1 MNWEAML
8 NQKQQQAV
16 KTTEGPVLVLAGAG
30 SGKTRTL
37 TYRVA
42 YLIEQGVSPYNILTL
57 TFTNKAAED
66 MEKKVEKLIGK
77 LPNDLWL
84 GTFHGICVR
93 ILSRHLE
100 ELGYN
105 SNFVIYDRTESE
117 TLIEDIILSFNLDKE
132 KYEVKKVY
140 GIINKAKR
148 KLWSKKELIENYQAE
163 DDEGDFYQ
171 NIADIY
177 AKYNEVLK
185 DNNAFD
191 FNDLLGKTIELFEE
205 NPSILSDYQDRFEYI
220 LIDEYQDTSPA
231 QYRLAR
237 LFAEKHNNIFVVGD
251 DYQSIYKFRGADME
265 NILNFNQ
272 DFDEATVIKLEQNYR
287 CKGNIIEASNAVI
300 ANNYSQF
307 EKEAWTAR
315 NNGDPVIICEAE
327 DEYSEAQYIVRE
339 IEKLVKFG
347 QYNYDDVAILYRSNH
362 QSRVL
367 EEEFIRNQIPYYIV
381 GGLGFYDRKEIKDI
395 ISYLKVAINPQDTIA
410 LKRIVSTPKRG
421 LGPKTIEKMITHA
434 QEHVPE
440 FNLLTFGED
449 EQSVGLFD
457 VMEDATQVDGIGKKT
472 ARKIKKFHDE
482 IERFTTI
489 AESNLAIPQQV
500 DRILKKSGYWAML
513 ELEDSETARNRM
525 ENLEEFLSLSRNY
538 YEKNK
543 SRELEDFLRDLRLL
557 SDQDDLDENNQ
568 VKMMTVHAAK
578 GLEFPAV
585 FVAGVEEEIFPH
597 YRNMISGDIE
607 DIEEERRLFYVAMTR
622 ASDRLFLTYSKQRK
636 KFGEIKEMMGSRFLD
651 EIPIECVI
659 EKIHDGIRYK

>member
-1 MNWEAML
+1 MNLKEVL
-8 NQKQQQAV
+8 NEKQEEAV
-16 KTTEGPVLVLAGAG
+16 KTTEGSVLVLAGAG

-42 YLIEQGVSPYNILTL
+42 YLIDQGVSPYNILTL

-66 MEKKVEKLIGK
+66 MTGKVENLIGE
-77 LPNDLWL
+77 LPGDLWL
-84 GTFHGICVR
+84 GTFHGVCVR

-100 ELGYN
+100 ELGYD

-117 TLIEDIILSFNLDKE
+117 SLVEDIILSFDLDKE
-132 KYEVKKVY
+132 KYEVAKVY
-140 GIINKAKR
+140 AMINKAKR
-148 KLWSKKELIENYQAE
+148 KLWSKEDFLDYYQE
-163 DDEGDFYQ
+163 DEEGDFYQ

-177 AKYNEVLK
+177 LKYNEVLK

-191 FNDLLGKTIELFEE
+191 FNDLLGKTIELFTD
-205 NPSILSDYQDRFEYI
+205 NPDILSDYQTRFEYI

-237 LFAEKHNNIFVVGD
+237 LLAQKHNNIFAVGD

-272 DFDEATVIKLEQNYR
+272 DFEDATVIKLEQNYR
-287 CKGNIIEASNAVI
+287 CKENIIQASNAVI

-315 NNGDPVIICEAE
+315 NSGDPVIICEAE

-339 IEKLVKFG
+339 IENLVKFG
-347 QYNYDDVAILYRSNH
+347 QYSYNDVAILYRSNH

-367 EEEFIRNQIPYYIV
+367 EDEFIRNQIPYHIV

-421 LGPKTIEKMITHA
+421 LGSKTIEKMITYA

-440 FNLLTFGED
+440 FNLLTFSEED
-449 EQSVGLFD
+449 EDSLGLFD
-457 VMEDATQVDGIGKKT
+457 VMEDPTQVDGIGQKT
-472 ARKIKKFHDE
+472 ARKITMFHDE
-482 IERFTTI
+482 IEEFI
-489 AESNLAIPQQV
+489 SLADSDLALHEQV

-513 ELEDSETARNRM
+513 ELDDSEMARKRK
-525 ENLEEFLSLSRNY
+525 ENLNEFLSLSRNY
-538 YEKNK
+538 YEKDR
-543 SRELEDFLRDLRLL
+543 SRNLEDFLRDLRLL
-557 SDQDDLDENNQ
+557 SDQDDLEEANQ

-578 GLEFPAV
+578 GLEFEAV

-597 YRNMISGDIE
+597 YRNLISGDLE

>member
-1 MNWEAML
+1 MDLENML

-16 KTTEGPVLVLAGAG
+16 ETTEGAVLVLAGAG

-42 YLIEQGVSPYNILTL
+42 YLIEQGISPYNILTL

-66 MEKKVEKLIGK
+66 MERKVENLIGE
-77 LPNDLWL
+77 LPDDLWL

-100 ELGYN
+100 ELDYD
-105 SNFVIYDRTESE
+105 SSFVIYDRSESE
-117 TLIEDIILSFNLDKE
+117 ALVEDIILSFNLDKE
-132 KYEVKKVY
+132 KYEVSKIY
-140 GIINKAKR
+140 GMINQAKR
-148 KLWSKKELIENYQAE
+148 KLWSKAEFLDYYQDESA
-163 DDEGDFYQ
+163 EGDFYK
-171 NIADIY
+171 NIADVY
-177 AKYNEVLK
+177 LKYNETLK

-191 FNDLLGKTIELFEE
+191 FNDLLGKTIELFEK
-205 NPSILSDYQDRFEYI
+205 NTDILEDYQERFEYV

-231 QYRLAR
+231 QYKLAR
-237 LFAEKHNNIFVVGD
+237 MLAQKHNNIFVVGD

-265 NILNFNQ
+265 NILNFSE
-272 DFDEATVIKLEQNYR
+272 DFSDPTVIKLEQNYR
-287 CKGNIIEASNAVI
+287 CKGNIIKASNAVI
-300 ANNYSQF
+300 SNNYSQF

-315 NNGDPVIICEAE
+315 NSGEPVTICEAE

-339 IEKLVKFG
+339 LENIVKFG
-347 QYNYDDVAILYRSNH
+347 DYNYNDAAILYRSNH

-367 EEEFIRNQIPYYIV
+367 EDEFIRNQIPYHIV

-421 LGPKTIEKMITHA
+421 IGAKTIEKLITHA

-449 EQSVGLFD
+449 EQSLGLFD
-457 VMEDATQVDGIGKKT
+457 VMKDAAVVDGIGRKT
-472 ARKIKKFHDE
+472 ALKLKRFHDE
-482 IERFTTI
+482 IEEFITI
-489 AESNLAIPQQV
+489 ADSNLSLPQQV

-513 ELEDSETARNRM
+513 ELDDSEAAQNRLD
-525 ENLEEFLSLSRNY
+525 NLGEFLRLTKNY
-538 YEKNK
+538 YQKDK
-543 SRELEDFLRDLRLL
+543 GRGLEDFLRDLRLL
-557 SDQDDLDENNQ
+557 SDQDDLEENNQ

-585 FVAGVEEEIFPH
+585 FVIGLEEETFPH
-597 YRNMISGDIE
+597 YRNMLSGELE

-636 KFGEIKEMMGSRFLD
+636 KFGEIKDLMSSRFLD
-651 EIPIECVI
+651 EIPIECVL
-659 EKIHDGIRYK
+659 EKIHDGIKYM

>member
-1 MNWEAML
+1 MDLENML
-8 NQKQQQAV
+8 NKKQKQAV

-66 MEKKVEKLIGK
+66 MEKKVEKLIGE
-77 LPNDLWL
+77 LPSDLWM

-100 ELGYN
+100 EIGYN
-105 SNFVIYDRTESE
+105 SSFVIYDRTESE
-117 TLIEDIILSFNLDKE
+117 ALIEDIILSFNLDKE
-132 KYEVKKVY
+132 EYEVNKLY
-140 GIINKAKR
+140 GMINKAKR
-148 KLWSKKELIENYQAE
+148 NLWSKTDFLNHYQDEEE
-163 DDEGDFYQ
+163 DSDFYN
-171 NIADIY
+171 NIADVY
-177 AKYNEVLK
+177 VKYNQVLK

-191 FNDLLGKTIELFEE
+191 FNDLLGKTIELFNS
-205 NPSILSDYQDRFEYI
+205 NPDILADYQDRFEYI

-231 QYRLAR
+231 QYQLAQM
-237 LFAEKHNNIFVVGD
+237 LAKKHNNIFVVGD
-251 DYQSIYKFRGADME
+251 DYQSIYKFRGADMT

-272 DFDEATVIKLEQNYR
+272 DFSDAKVIKLEQNYR
-287 CKGNIIEASNAVI
+287 CKENIIKASNAVI

-315 NNGDPVIICEAE
+315 NSGEPVIICESE

-339 IEKLVKFG
+339 IENIVKFG
-347 QYNYDDVAILYRSNH
+347 DYNYNDVAILYRSNH

-367 EEEFIRNQIPYYIV
+367 EDEFIKNQIPYYIV

-421 LGPKTIEKMITHA
+421 IGAKTIEKMITHA

-449 EQSVGLFD
+449 EGSVGLFD
-457 VMEDATQVDGIGKKT
+457 VMKDATQVDGIGKKT
-472 ARKIKKFHDE
+472 ALKIKKFHDQ
-482 IERFTTI
+482 IETFINI
-489 AESNLAIPQQV
+489 AESDLSLPQKV

-513 ELEDSETARNRM
+513 ELEDSESSRSRLD
-525 ENLEEFLSLSRNY
+525 NLNEFLILTKNY
-538 YEKNK
+538 YQKNK
-543 SRELEDFLRDLRLL
+543 SRDLEDFLRDLRLL
-557 SDQDDLDENNQ
+557 SDQDDLDGNNQ
-568 VKMMTVHAAK
+568 VKMMTVHSAK

-585 FVAGVEEEIFPH
+585 FVIGLEEETFPH

-636 KFGEIKEMMGSRFLD
+636 KFGEIKDMMGSRFLD
-651 EIPIECVI
+651 EIPIECVL
-659 EKIHDGIRYK
+659 EKIHDGIMYR

>member
-1 MNWEAML
+1 MNLKEVL
-8 NQKQQQAV
+8 NQKQEEAV

-42 YLIEQGVSPYNILTL
+42 YLIDQGVSPYNILTL

-66 MEKKVEKLIGK
+66 MTGKVENLIGE
-77 LPNDLWL
+77 LPGDLWL
-84 GTFHGICVR
+84 GTFHGVCVR

-100 ELGYN
+100 ELGYD

-117 TLIEDIILSFNLDKE
+117 SLVEDIILSFNLDKE
-132 KYEVKKVY
+132 KYEVAKVY
-140 GIINKAKR
+140 AMINKAKR
-148 KLWSKKELIENYQAE
+148 KLWSKEDFLDHYQE
-163 DDEGDFYQ
+163 DEEGDFYQ

-177 AKYNEVLK
+177 LKYNEVLK

-191 FNDLLGKTIELFEE
+191 FNDLLGKTIELFTD
-205 NPSILSDYQDRFEYI
+205 NPDILSDYQTRFEYI

-237 LFAEKHNNIFVVGD
+237 LLAQKHNNIFAVGD

-272 DFDEATVIKLEQNYR
+272 DFEDATVIKLEQNYR
-287 CKGNIIEASNAVI
+287 CKENIIQASNAVI

-315 NNGDPVIICEAE
+315 NSGDPVIICEAE

-339 IEKLVKFG
+339 IENLVKFG
-347 QYNYDDVAILYRSNH
+347 QYSYNDVAILYRSNH

-367 EEEFIRNQIPYYIV
+367 EDEFIRNQIPYHIV

-421 LGPKTIEKMITHA
+421 LGPKTIEKMITYA

-440 FNLLTFGED
+440 FNLLTLSEED
-449 EQSVGLFD
+449 EESLGLFD
-457 VMEDATQVDGIGKKT
+457 VMEDPTQVDGIGNKT
-472 ARKIKKFHDE
+472 AREIKMFHDE
-482 IERFTTI
+482 IEEFIT
-489 AESNLAIPQQV
+489 LADSDLALHEQV

-513 ELEDSETARNRM
+513 ELDDSEMARKRK
-525 ENLEEFLSLSRNY
+525 ENLTEFLSLSRNY
-538 YEKNK
+538 YEKDR
-543 SRELEDFLRDLRLL
+543 SRDLEDFLRDLRLL
-557 SDQDDLDENNQ
+557 SDQDDLEEANQ

-578 GLEFPAV
+578 GLEFEAV

-597 YRNMISGDIE
+597 YRNLISGDLE